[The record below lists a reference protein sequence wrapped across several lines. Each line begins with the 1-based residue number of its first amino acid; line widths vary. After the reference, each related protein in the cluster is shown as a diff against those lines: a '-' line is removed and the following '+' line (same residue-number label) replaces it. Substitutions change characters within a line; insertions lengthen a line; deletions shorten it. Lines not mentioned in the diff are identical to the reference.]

1 MSENNKG
8 MVDNMPSSSAFKL
21 GIFVGV
27 AAMCIIGFVVLL
39 FGKFDIKGLA
49 GNNNTNNNNNIVNNQ
64 DDLANNG
71 GQVQNIEIQAL
82 GKDDWVTGDD
92 KADISIIEFS
102 DADCPFCTNF
112 HATMKQIMKD
122 YDGKVKWGYRHFP
135 LVSLHPEAPKKAEA
149 IECVGEQ
156 GGNDKVWA
164 FMDKLYVSTKP
175 TVAQL
180 GDVVKSLGLNSGKFT
195 ECLDSGKYANKVSDH
210 SNQAQAAGAQGT
222 PYSVILVGDQKI
234 PINGAYPIAEIKKIL
249 DGLVK

>member
-27 AAMCIIGFVVLL
+27 AAVCIIGFIVLL
-39 FGKFDIKGLA
+39 LGKFDIKGLA
-49 GNNNTNNNNNIVNNQ
+49 GDNGNNNIVNNQ
-64 DDLANNG
+64 DNIIDNG
-71 GQVQNIEIQAL
+71 GQVPNIEIKAL
-82 GKDDWVTGDD
+82 GKDDWVLGND
-92 KADISIIEFS
+92 KAKISIIEFS
-102 DADCPFCTNF
+102 DADCPFCTSF
-112 HATMKQIMKD
+112 HTTMKQIIKD

-164 FMDKLYVSTKP
+164 FMDKLYVSAKP
-175 TVAQL
+175 TLAEL
-180 GDVVKSLGLNSGKFT
+180 GDIVKSLGLNSGKFT
-195 ECLDSGKYANKVSDH
+195 ECLDSGKYTNRVSDH

-222 PYSVILVGDQKI
+222 PYSVVLVGDQKI
-234 PINGAYPIAEIKKIL
+234 PINGAFPIAEVKKIL
-249 DGLVK
+249 DSLVK